1 MKKKLTL
8 MQAKKYLISREVF
21 HKLQGKKLD
30 VFCDNL
36 VKLEIMDE
44 AIDFLMLAKKFEKIT
59 WAYNGFLI
67 NRLHTKTGVATVTFP
82 DRETYNAYK
91 DDYASY
97 LIYCLN
103 HGEYSNADNVYLH
116 LLYLSS
122 SAGVKL
128 SGDNIRKSY
137 QNKS

>member
-8 MQAKKYLISREVF
+8 IQAKKYLISREVF

-30 VFCDNL
+30 GFCNNL

-44 AIDFLMLAKKFEKIT
+44 AIDFLMLANKFEKIT
-59 WAYNGFLI
+59 WVYNGFLI
-67 NRLHTKTGVATVTFP
+67 NRLYTKAGVATVTFP
-82 DRETYNAYK
+82 NKETYEAYK
-91 DDYASY
+91 DDYSSY

-103 HGEYSNADNVYLH
+103 RGEYSNAHNIYLH